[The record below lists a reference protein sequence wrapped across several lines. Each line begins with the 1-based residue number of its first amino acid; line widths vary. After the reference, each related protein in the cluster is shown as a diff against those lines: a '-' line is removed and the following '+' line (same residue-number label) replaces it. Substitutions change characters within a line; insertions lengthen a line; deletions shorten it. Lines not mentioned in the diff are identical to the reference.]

1 MAVAHKI
8 AGRSK
13 PHRRRETIGCGA
25 RARSHRID
33 ALSLRDLLDARDQY
47 HVHLMRHPRVVATAI
62 GYYRIRQEDSW
73 PGTTPVVNAVGPR
86 TLENSEV
93 RGYSW
98 PAVLVFVDQWIAA
111 GECSQGRGYDPDQ
124 IGPKTLFMP
133 DGRRVPVCVIEAPRD
148 PVSPPQPPDI
158 RFPLNNRRGHR
169 SHQCSSAIVCY
180 HRLPGMTHKAYGL
193 TTRHR
198 RTRRVSSRR
207 PAAPMGAQRYR
218 RSDANRF
225 RDLSGCRPDRL

>member
-13 PHRRRETIGCGA
+13 PTIVKAEQSSDATRVPA
-25 RARSHRID
+25 RTEYD

-111 GECSQGRGYDPDQ
+111 GEFSQGRGYDPDQ
-124 IGPKTLFMP
+124 IVPKTLFMP
-133 DGRRVPVCVIEAPRD
+133 DGRRVPV
-148 PVSPPQPPDI
+148 
-158 RFPLNNRRGHR
+158 
-169 SHQCSSAIVCY
+169 
-180 HRLPGMTHKAYGL
+180 
-193 TTRHR
+193 
-198 RTRRVSSRR
+198 
-207 PAAPMGAQRYR
+207 
-218 RSDANRF
+218 
-225 RDLSGCRPDRL
+225 